1 MKKRLLSLLLILSLC
16 MSFCAVTALAADDT
30 GEAPEVSSPAAP
42 DPIYAS
48 LFIIYNDGSLVFDGT
63 GMYTYD
69 ADEDGVITIND
80 ILLCAH

>member
-16 MSFCAVTALAADDT
+16 MSFSAVTALAADDT

-48 LFIIYNDGSLVFDGT
+48 LFII
-63 GMYTYD
+63 
-69 ADEDGVITIND
+69 
-80 ILLCAH
+80 